1 MMHDYL
7 NLEGIYVSKPTVYRY
22 MKELGIE
29 AIINKKKPLYI
40 KGKAHKI
47 FGNIINRNFNVGH
60 TPFFSRNRIIEKI
73 KP

>member
-1 MMHDYL
+1 MLKRIEEIYHQNHGNPGYRMMHDYL
-7 NLEGIYVSKPTVYRY
+7 NLEGIYVSKSTVYRY

-47 FGNIINRNFNVGH
+47 FG
-60 TPFFSRNRIIEKI
+60 
-73 KP
+73 